1 MSEMEKILVV
11 DDERLNINVLVE
23 LLRSDYKIMA
33 AINGLQALKA
43 ARSANPPDLILLDIM
58 MPEMD
63 GYEVCRLL
71 KADEATCDIP
81 IIFVSGAD
89 QEADRIR
96 SLEAGAVA
104 FLTKPVSPEALKEA
118 VHIQLEQK

>member
-1 MSEMEKILVV
+1 MSEMQRILVV

-23 LLRSDYKIMA
+23 LLRPDYKIMA
-33 AINGLQALKA
+33 AINGTQALKA
-43 ARSANPPDLILLDIM
+43 ARSANPPDLILLDVM

-71 KADEATCDIP
+71 KADEATCEIP

-89 QEADRIR
+89 QEEDRIR
-96 SLEAGAVA
+96 AVEAGAVA
-104 FLTKPVSPEALKEA
+104 FLAKPVSPDALKET
-118 VHIQLEQK
+118 VRIQLGQK

>member
-1 MSEMEKILVV
+1 
-11 DDERLNINVLVE
+11 
-23 LLRSDYKIMA
+23 
-33 AINGLQALKA
+33 
-43 ARSANPPDLILLDIM
+43 M

-96 SLEAGAVA
+96 TVEAGAVA
-104 FLTKPVSPEALKEA
+104 FLAMPVSPEALKET